1 MKRKNLIALI
11 GAWTCAIGLMLTA
24 FPSLSVNAEQRPSER
39 CVAVSKQ
46 EYDSA
51 DRQMLLRTR
60 FSTYARTGQLG
71 WRYYWYCQFADRR
84 G

>member
-11 GAWTCAIGLMLTA
+11 GVWTCAIGLMLIA
-24 FPSLSVNAEQRPSER
+24 YPSHSENAAQPPSER
-39 CVAVSKQ
+39 CVPVSKQ

-71 WRYYWYCQFADRR
+71 RRHYWYCHS
-84 G
+84 

>member
-1 MKRKNLIALI
+1 MKRKNFIALI
-11 GAWTCAIGLMLTA
+11 GVWTCVIGLMLIA
-24 FPSLSVNAEQRPSER
+24 FPSHSVNAEQPSSEG

-51 DRQMLLRTR
+51 DRQKLLRTR

-71 WRYYWYCQFADRR
+71 RRFYWYCHS
-84 G
+84 